1 MWVRF
6 NQRYDFSPDA
16 MKGRVTIVYKAGV
29 HNVTRECAD
38 KAIAAGKA
46 VRTTSPRTKEPD
58 DAEE

>member
-6 NQRYDFSPDA
+6 TESYDFSPAA
-16 MKGRVTIVYKAGV
+16 MNGRVTIVYKGGV

-46 VRTTSPRTKEPD
+46 KRTTSPRVKDHD
-58 DAEE
+58 DGEE

>member
-6 NQRYDFSPDA
+6 NQRFDFSPAAKD
-16 MKGRVTIVYKAGV
+16 GRVTIVYKGGV

-46 VRTTSPRTKEPD
+46 VRTTSPRAKEVD
-58 DAEE
+58 HAEE